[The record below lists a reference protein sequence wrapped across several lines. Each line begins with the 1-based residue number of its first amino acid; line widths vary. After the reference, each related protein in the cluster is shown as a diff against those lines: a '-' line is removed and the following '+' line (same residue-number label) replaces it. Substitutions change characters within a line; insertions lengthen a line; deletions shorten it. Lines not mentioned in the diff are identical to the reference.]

1 MMEMI
6 KREMLSHQAVIAKTI
21 ESLQS
26 HIYTASI
33 ITTEALKNGH
43 KILLCGN
50 GGSAADNRCCINMT
64 L

>member
-43 KILLCGN
+43 KIL
-50 GGSAADNRCCINMT
+50 
-64 L
+64 

>member
-1 MMEMI
+1 MEMI

-33 ITTEALKNGH
+33 ITIEALKNGQ
-43 KILLCGN
+43 KIDRNQVITIAKKGQGLEFVN
-50 GGSAADNRCCINMT
+50 K
-64 L
+64 

>member
-1 MMEMI
+1 MEMI

-33 ITTEALKNGH
+33 ITLKHLKMDIKFSYAVMVAVQRMLN
-43 KILLCGN
+43 I
-50 GGSAADNRCCINMT
+50 
-64 L
+64 